1 MMLAIDPALQH
12 TLIAAAATA
21 SAVYLVRRQWP
32 QAVHRARLAVAAR
45 LLRAG
50 HARLAKGIAPSAS
63 AASGACGSC
72 NGCGPAGD

>member
-1 MMLAIDPALQH
+1 MLAIDPALQH

-21 SAVYLVRRQWP
+21 SAGYLVRRQWP
-32 QAVHRARLAVAAR
+32 QAIRRARLVAAAG

-50 HARLAKGIAPSAS
+50 HPQLAKRIAPPAP

-72 NGCGPAGD
+72 NGCGPAGK